1 MSQNWMDGLRDDEP
15 QLPAQWNDDL
25 DEDSETGRV
34 FPLRDDRAAMNVSP
48 EHNDSQREDI
58 TAAPKPLAADDTA
71 PDAAAVGVSSVS
83 VGSPLPVSPPVRVPT
98 DAAKLPRLGQRNDL
112 VVEQVKP
119 VPRSGWRRA
128 LFMASLKTINAGENP
143 ADVREHE
150 IDMRIAAPIRSD
162 HKITVAGL
170 KGGVAKSTVSIALG
184 HAFASVRS
192 DRVLAV
198 DANPDAGVL
207 AERIAQVGPRAGY
220 APTIY
225 DLIADTRHDRYSD
238 VRAHTLEAETGLQV
252 LASHDDP
259 ARSEAL
265 SESDYRQ
272 AMTIL
277 QDHYQVLVSDCG
289 TGITHPVMCGVL
301 DLTDSLIAPTK
312 LDVSAVTR
320 TNAMLD
326 WLDAHH
332 YQQLVQRSVVVISRI
347 SGQSKTPLSEQQV
360 RDYFDGRV
368 RAVVTIPFDRHLDEG
383 AEIYWERLQPA
394 TRHAYRGLAQLVA
407 EDFGHTVR
415 PEPALVEWSK

>member
-25 DEDSETGRV
+25 DEDSETGQV
-34 FPLRDDRAAMNVSP
+34 VPLRDDRAAMNVSP

-58 TAAPKPLAADDTA
+58 TAAPKPRAADDTA
-71 PDAAAVGVSSVS
+71 SDAAAVGVSAVS

-98 DAAKLPRLGQRNDL
+98 GRESLPRLGQRNDL

-143 ADVREHE
+143 ADVRERE

-238 VRAHTLEAETGLQV
+238 VRAHMLEAETGLQV
-252 LASHDDP
+252 LASHDDS

-265 SESDYRQ
+265 SESDYRR

-332 YQQLVQRSVVVISRI
+332 YQPLVQRSVVVLSRI

-394 TRHAYRGLAQLVA
+394 TRNAYRGLAQLVA

-415 PEPALVEWSK
+415 PEPAPVEWSK